1 MENIRQ
7 VSSFIKKIEPRNIV
21 VRRSFDPKS
30 KNGMI
35 YVVIGFDVDDSS
47 FKKEFRKEFHAVEWQ
62 VFFDMSGRLAKV
74 TNGECEF
81 FVRFISSKINLPE
94 LSRKGKSAPC

>member
-7 VSSFIKKIEPRNIV
+7 VSSFIKKIESRNIV

-35 YVVIGFDVDDSS
+35 YVVIGLDVDDSS

-62 VFFDMSGRLAKV
+62 VFFDMSGRLTHDTLRLV
-74 TNGECEF
+74 VHTT
-81 FVRFISSKINLPE
+81 VSSVINYPE
-94 LSRKGKSAPC
+94 PRGARGSD

>member
-7 VSSFIKKIEPRNIV
+7 VSSFIKKIESRNIV

-35 YVVIGFDVDDSS
+35 YVVIGLDVDDSS
-47 FKKEFRKEFHAVEWQ
+47 LKK
-62 VFFDMSGRLAKV
+62 S
-74 TNGECEF
+74 
-81 FVRFISSKINLPE
+81 FVRNFTL
-94 LSRKGKSAPC
+94 LSGKFSLICREGWRKSPIKNVSFL

>member
-7 VSSFIKKIEPRNIV
+7 VSSFIKKIESRNIV

-35 YVVIGFDVDDSS
+35 YVVIGLDVDDSS
-47 FKKEFRKEFHAVEWQ
+47 FKKEFRKEFYAVEWQ

-74 TNGECEF
+74 TNKECEF

-94 LSRKGKSAPC
+94 LSKKGKSAPC